1 MLLVE
6 DDEGERDA
14 VASVVRAAGHSV
26 ATAGSGGEALGFL
39 ERRAADVVLL
49 DLGLPDVDGLDLLPR
64 LVSVEGNAT
73 VVVLTG
79 RDDIQTVVE
88 AMKRG
93 ADGFLVKPVDVATL
107 QATVEKALRQ
117 QRLVRRAT
125 VYEESVA
132 ARKGS
137 GELGAGEF
145 VGSSPAIR
153 AVRGMIGQVATTDS
167 SVVLSGESGTGKGV
181 VARLIHRFSRRPHG
195 PFVGVSCAA
204 LPANLVESEIFGH
217 ERGAF
222 TDAKASKPGLLEV
235 ANGGTVFLDEVAEL
249 EAPAQG
255 KLLKVIEER
264 SFRRLGGVRD
274 LSVDVRFVVATH
286 QDLAGLVRR
295 GTFRQDLYYRLNV
308 FQIVLPPLRERGDD
322 VLELAYRF
330 ISDLNPL
337 VGRAVSGVTDPAAE
351 LLKRYSWPG
360 NVRELR
366 NVVERA
372 MILAAGD
379 EITPALLPKDLR
391 DEARLGGGE
400 RIESLADVEAAH
412 IERALRTT
420 KGNVKLAAGR
430 LGISRSTLYAKLR
443 KYGLSPEPGETPAS
457 GAGGPTVR

>member
-1 MLLVE
+1 MAEQGRPGTVLLVE
-6 DDEGERDA
+6 DDEAERDA
-14 VASVVRAAGHSV
+14 VASVVREAGHSV
-26 ATAGSGGEALGFL
+26 ATAGSGAEALAFL
-39 ERRAADVVLL
+39 ERRAADVVVL

-125 VYEESVA
+125 VYEEAVA
-132 ARKGS
+132 ARKGT
-137 GELGAGEF
+137 GELGAAEF
-145 VGSSPAIR
+145 VGTSPEIR
-153 AVRGMIGQVATTDS
+153 AVREMIGKVATTDS

-181 VARLIHRFSRRPHG
+181 VARLIHRYSRRPHG

-222 TDAKASKPGLLEV
+222 TDAKTSKPGLLEV

-249 EAPAQG
+249 EPPAQG

-274 LSVDVRFVVATH
+274 LTVDVRFVVATH
-286 QDLAGLVRR
+286 QDLAELVRR
-295 GTFRQDLYYRLNV
+295 GAFRQDLYYRLNV

-337 VGRAVSGVTDPAAE
+337 VGRAVRRVTDPAAD
-351 LLKRYSWPG
+351 LLQRYSWPG

-366 NVVERA
+366 NVIERA

-379 EITPALLPKDLR
+379 EISPAQLPRDIR
-391 DEARLGGGE
+391 DEARLGGG
-400 RIESLADVEAAH
+400 RGSSPSP
-412 IERALRTT
+412 T
-420 KGNVKLAAGR
+420 
-430 LGISRSTLYAKLR
+430 SRPHTSSAR
-443 KYGLSPEPGETPAS
+443 S
-457 GAGGPTVR
+457 G

>member
-1 MLLVE
+1 MVERGRPGTVLLVE
-6 DDEGERDA
+6 DDEAERNA
-14 VASVVRAAGHSV
+14 VAAVVREAGHSV
-26 ATAGSGGEALGFL
+26 ATAGSGREALAFL
-39 ERRAADVVLL
+39 ERRAADVVVL

-125 VYEESVA
+125 VYEEAVA
-132 ARKGS
+132 ARKS
-137 GELGAGEF
+137 FGELGAAEF
-145 VGSSPAIR
+145 VGSSPLIR
-153 AVRGMIGQVATTDS
+153 AVREMIGQVAATDS

-181 VARLIHRFSRRPHG
+181 VARLIHRYSRRPHG

-204 LPANLVESEIFGH
+204 LPSNLVESEIFGH

-222 TDAKASKPGLLEV
+222 TDAKTSKPGLLEV

-286 QDLAGLVRR
+286 QDLAELVRR
-295 GTFRQDLYYRLNV
+295 GAFRPGRVPPGPLLPTQRVPDRAAAAARARRRRTRAHAPV
-308 FQIVLPPLRERGDD
+308 HQRPEPHRGARRSQGDGSGRRAPPAVLLARERARAAQRDRAGDD
-322 VLELAYRF
+322 
-330 ISDLNPL
+330 P
-337 VGRAVSGVTDPAAE
+337 
-351 LLKRYSWPG
+351 
-360 NVRELR
+360 
-366 NVVERA
+366 
-372 MILAAGD
+372 
-379 EITPALLPKDLR
+379 
-391 DEARLGGGE
+391 GGG
-400 RIESLADVEAAH
+400 
-412 IERALRTT
+412 
-420 KGNVKLAAGR
+420 G
-430 LGISRSTLYAKLR
+430 
-443 KYGLSPEPGETPAS
+443 
-457 GAGGPTVR
+457 